1 MFPLFERLQRGPMG
15 SGKISRVLTGADG
28 KLRPIVRALI
38 YSALAFWLL
47 SADEFLGPPL
57 RRAATELHAT
67 GLSPGREAFYETV
80 NLLTALILTWIFA
93 SYEGRRADEYGLPLG
108 QAFGARFWEGFA
120 IGVVNA
126 GAVAA
131 GMIALGGMTVHGL
144 ALHGTMILW
153 ATLAWLGSNVLVGVA
168 EEYLFRGYLL
178 QTLWKS
184 LGFWP
189 AAVLIALWFG
199 ADHYF
204 FKRGENVWDLISL
217 VSLGIWLC
225 YSVLRTG
232 SLWLAAGYH
241 AAFDF
246 MQLFVIGTRNGSIA
260 PVNHLL
266 STSFQGP
273 AWLTG
278 GVLGTEAS
286 FFMYPS
292 IALMFLYI
300 GWRRFETFSG
310 SPAIW

>member
-1 MFPLFERLQRGPMG
+1 M
-15 SGKISRVLTGADG
+15 SGMKISRVMVGTDG
-28 KLRPIVRALI
+28 KLRPIIRALI

-47 SADEFLGPPL
+47 SADEFLGPPI
-57 RRAATELHAT
+57 RRAATALHAT
-67 GLSPGREAFYETV
+67 GLSPGRDAFYETINLV
-80 NLLTALILTWIFA
+80 TALLLTGMFAL
-93 SYEGRRADEYGLPLG
+93 YEGRRVDQYGLPVRN
-108 QAFGARFWEGFA
+108 AFGRRFWEGFA

-126 GAVAA
+126 AVVAA
-131 GMIALGGMTVHGL
+131 GMVAFGGMTVHGL
-144 ALHGTMILW
+144 ALRGTMILW
-153 ATLAWLGSNVLVGVA
+153 ATLAWLGSNMLVGVA

-178 QTLWKS
+178 QTLWES

-189 AAVLIALWFG
+189 AAILIALWFG

-217 VSLGIWLC
+217 VALGIWLC
-225 YSVLRTG
+225 YSVLQTG

-246 MQLFVIGTRNGSIA
+246 MQLFVIGTKNGGIA

-266 STSFQGP
+266 NTSFQGP
-273 AWLTG
+273 AWITG

-292 IALMFLYI
+292 IALMFLYLW
-300 GWRRFETFSG
+300 WRHFNNKPV
-310 SPAIW
+310 PAAGRPST

>member
-1 MFPLFERLQRGPMG
+1 MALSMG
-15 SGKISRVLTGADG
+15 TYLISRGLIGADG
-28 KLRPIVRALI
+28 KLRPILRALI

-57 RRAATELHAT
+57 DRAATALHAT
-67 GLSPGREAFYETV
+67 GLSPGAVTFYETI

-93 SYEGRRADEYGLPLG
+93 LYEGRRVDEYGLPVR

-120 IGVVNA
+120 VGVVIA
-126 GAVAA
+126 AAVAA
-131 GMIALGGMTVHGL
+131 GMMAFGGMTVHGL
-144 ALHGTMILW
+144 ALHGATILW
-153 ATLAWLGSNVLVGVA
+153 ATLAWLGSNMLVGIA

-189 AAVLIALWFG
+189 AAALIALWFG
-199 ADHYF
+199 ADHYL

-217 VSLGIWLC
+217 VSVSIWLC
-225 YSVLRTG
+225 YTVLRTG

-246 MQLFVIGTRNGSIA
+246 MQLFVIGTRNGSIT
-260 PVNHLL
+260 PVDHLL

-273 AWLTG
+273 AWVTG
-278 GVLGTEAS
+278 GALGTEAS
-286 FFMYPS
+286 FFTYPS
-292 IALMFLYI
+292 IVLMFLYVR
-300 GWRRFETFSG
+300 WRRFDNRTAPERTILTQ
-310 SPAIW
+310 P

>member
-1 MFPLFERLQRGPMG
+1 M
-15 SGKISRVLTGADG
+15 SGTKISRVLVGTDG
-28 KLRPIVRALI
+28 KLRPIFRALI

-57 RRAATELHAT
+57 RRAAMALHAT
-67 GLSPGREAFYETV
+67 GLSPSRDTFYETI
-80 NLLTALILTWIFA
+80 NLLTALLLTWIFGL
-93 SYEGRRADEYGLPLG
+93 YEGRRVDQYGLPVRY
-108 QAFGARFWEGFA
+108 AFGRRFWEGFA

-126 GAVAA
+126 AVVAA
-131 GMIALGGMTVHGL
+131 GMMAFGGMTVHGL
-144 ALHGTMILW
+144 ALHGTTILW
-153 ATLAWLGSNVLVGVA
+153 ATLAWLGSNMLVGVA

-189 AAVLIALWFG
+189 AATLIALWFG

-204 FKRGENVWDLISL
+204 FKRGENVWDLIGL
-217 VSLGIWLC
+217 VLLGIWLC

-246 MQLFVIGTRNGSIA
+246 MQLFVIGTKNGSIA
-260 PVNHLL
+260 PINHLL
-266 STSFQGP
+266 NTSFQGP
-273 AWLTG
+273 AWVTG

-286 FFMYPS
+286 FFIYPS
-292 IALMFLYI
+292 TALMFLYVW
-300 GWRRFETFSG
+300 WRRFDYKPIPEHATR
-310 SPAIW
+310 PATAVRGR